1 MLVLQAAIGID
12 GELLVWGAPSP
23 EAAGPSVQLLEA
35 VLSAGCPLLEP
46 DELTPGS
53 TSAQLPSGACDVA
66 TLELAPA
73 ATFDVLATLAEHHQR
88 APVPGVAVGS
98 TFAPLAELARLAGAI
113 VLRQELV
120 PDVRRR
126 GVQLHARWSPLPGVA
141 LRDAIDERARRLP
154 DAAHALGA
162 AAAAPRRLL
171 VERFLA
177 RLVDALVRA
186 RLARAPVDLLLDPD
200 ASVHDRWLAA
210 LVGEDPQVHAPPD
223 ALDRLQEQLG
233 SWQARVR
240 SAAVAPFRAC
250 LRLEEPDDPGDAD
263 AEDEGAGRWTL
274 RFLLQ
279 LREDPSVLVD
289 AASAWAPTGADAQVL
304 AAHGFHAG
312 AHLLAPLGEAAQL
325 FEPLADALRNERPA
339 SCELTT
345 DQAHQFLSG
354 VAPLLEQAGIGVF
367 VPAWWRSRG
376 GRFQLSLRATLRD
389 ELGGGRRMLD
399 SLNLATLVGYDWRV
413 ALGEH
418 EQPLSRAEL
427 TRLAKQKAPLVRIR
441 GRWIE
446 LDQDELR
453 AAIAHVERVGEV
465 HHATV
470 GQLTTMAVGA
480 AGDVGGLHVSAVTDA
495 AGTDIVELLSA
506 ASTDEQP
513 FVLPPPAGLEAEL
526 RPYQARGFAWLVAMG
541 RLGLGACLADDMGL
555 GKSVQ
560 ALAAIQHA
568 HEHDTPEQRAATLIV
583 CPTSVVTNWQR
594 EAQRFTPALDV
605 RVHHGSGRARGAE
618 LARAASDASIIITSY
633 ALLARDA
640 DALAAIDWRMV
651 VLDEAQNIKHPG
663 TQHATAARRLR
674 APARIAL
681 TGTPVEN
688 HVGDLWSIMQFLNPG
703 LLGTQADF
711 RRRYLLPIQTG
722 ALDDI
727 VVQLRRVVSPFV
739 MRREKTDRAVIADLP
754 DKLEQTT
761 TCSLTAEQVTLYEAI
776 VGEAELVVRMPR
788 GAARRSGIERRGL
801 ILATLSRL
809 KQACNHPAQL
819 LGDNSRIAGRSG
831 KLARLEELLE
841 TVLEQGE
848 RALVFTQFTT
858 MGELLQ
864 RQLGDVFA
872 RKVLYLHGGT
882 PRAERDRIVE
892 RFQAPGAGA
901 PPILVLSLKA
911 GGSGLNL
918 TAATHV
924 VHFDRW
930 WNPAVEQQASDRA
943 FRIGQ
948 TRDVQVHAF
957 VCAGTIEERIDR
969 MLRQKRAVAGSI
981 IGSGEQWITELED
994 DELLDLLRLRSD
1006 TLLQPG
1012 SLDSIDPKEWQH
1024 VSL

>member
-1 MLVLQAAIGID
+1 MLALHAALGLD
-12 GELLVWGAPSP
+12 GELLVWGVPV
-23 EAAGPSVQLLEA
+23 AALLEA
-35 VLSAGCPLLEP
+35 CPLLEP
-46 DELTPGS
+46 AELAIGS
-53 TSAQLPSGACDVA
+53 ATAHLPSGPVEVE
-66 TLELAPA
+66 TIEPTPA
-73 ATFDVLATLAEHHQR
+73 ATLVLLATLAEHHQR
-88 APVPGVAVGS
+88 ALAPGVAIGS
-98 TFAPLAELARLAGAI
+98 TVAPLAELARLAGAI

-126 GVQLHARWSPLPGVA
+126 DGQLLACWSPLPGVA
-141 LRDAIDERARRLP
+141 LRDAIDDRSRRLP
-154 DAAHALGA
+154 DAAHALGEA
-162 AAAAPRRLL
+162 VGAPRRLL

-177 RLVDALVRA
+177 RLVDELVRA
-186 RLARAPVDLLLDPD
+186 RLATAPVELRLDPD

-210 LVGEDPQVHAPPD
+210 LVGNDPRIDAPPA

-233 SWQARVR
+233 SWQARLR

-250 LRLEEPDDPGDAD
+250 LRLEEPDDPG
-263 AEDEGAGRWTL
+263 EDGEAGGSWKL

-289 AASAWAPTGADAQVL
+289 AASAWAPTGPDAQVL

-312 AHLLAPLGEAAQL
+312 AHLLAPLAEAAQL
-325 FEPLADALRNERPA
+325 FEPLADALHGDRPA

-345 DQAHQFLSG
+345 ANAHQFLAR

-376 GRFQLSLRATLRD
+376 GRFQLSMRATLRD

-399 SLNLATLVGYDWRV
+399 SLNLATLVGDDWRV
-413 ALGEH
+413 ALGDDE
-418 EQPLSRAEL
+418 PLSRAEL

-441 GRWIE
+441 GRWVE

-453 AAIAHVERVGEV
+453 AAIAHLERLGPEPSATIGE
-465 HHATV
+465 
-470 GQLTTMAVGA
+470 LTAMAVGTA
-480 AGDVGGLHVSAVTDA
+480 PLANGLHVSRVTDA
-495 AGTDIVELLSA
+495 AGTDIAELLAAA
-506 ASTDEQP
+506 ASGDQP
-513 FVLPPPAGLEAEL
+513 LELAPPAGLHAEL
-526 RPYQARGFAWLVAMG
+526 RPYQLRGFAWLVAMG

-568 HEHDTPEQRAATLIV
+568 REQDEPEQRGPTLIV

-594 EAQRFTPALDV
+594 EAQRFTPELDV
-605 RVHHGSGRARGAE
+605 RIHHGTARARGDE
-618 LARAASDASIIITSY
+618 LAAVADEAAIIITSY

-640 DALAAIDWRMV
+640 DALASIDWRMV

-703 LLGTQADF
+703 LLGSQADF

-727 VVQLRRVVSPFV
+727 VTQLRRVVSPFV
-739 MRREKTDRAVIADLP
+739 MRRVKTDRTVIADLP
-754 DKLEQTT
+754 DKFEQTT
-761 TCSLTAEQVTLYEAI
+761 ACSLTAEQVTLYEAI
-776 VGEAELVVRMPR
+776 VRDAEQVLRMSP

-841 TVLEQGE
+841 HVLEQGE

-864 RQLGDVFA
+864 RQLRDVFA
-872 RKVLYLHGGT
+872 REVLYLHGGT
-882 PRAERDRIVE
+882 SRAERDRIVE
-892 RFQAPGAGA
+892 RFQAPGADA

-918 TAATHV
+918 TAATQV

-948 TRDVQVHAF
+948 TRDVQVHSF

-969 MLRQKRAVAGSI
+969 MLQQKRAVAESI
-981 IGSGEQWITELED
+981 VGSGEQWITELGD
-994 DELLDLLRLRSD
+994 DELLDLLRLRTD
-1006 TLLQPG
+1006 TMLQAG

-1024 VSL
+1024 VPL